1 VPFFAYKGRNG
12 SGELVAGVLEGADS
26 GAVADQLF
34 GGGVTPLEISPT
46 TRKATSGSLSKSS
59 SVGGAAEGLW
69 ERLTRKKVT
78 SLDVQLFSRQIY
90 TLLKSGVPI
99 MRGLAGLQDSA
110 VNKSF
115 GAVIRDLRE
124 SLDAGR
130 ELSTAMR
137 RHPDV
142 FSAFYLAMVRVGEM
156 TGRLE
161 EVFLRLFDHLEFD
174 RDMRERV
181 KTALRYPS
189 FVIFAMV
196 AAMVV
201 VNVFVI
207 PQFEKV
213 FTSFHAELPLMTRI
227 LIGFSRFTVE
237 WWPAFLVGAGAAV
250 FGFRAWT
257 RSASGRLAWDRYKLR
272 LPIAG
277 KIIHKATMARFARS
291 FALSIRSGVPIVQ
304 ALTVVSQTADNA
316 YLAWRI
322 EQMREGVERGESILR
337 TATSAQVFTPIVLQ
351 MIAVGEESGSLDD
364 LMDEIAMMYEREVD
378 YELKTLS
385 SQIEPILITFLGALV
400 LVLALGIFLPIWDL
414 GKAALHNK

>member
-34 GGGVTPLEISPT
+34 GGGVTPLEINPT
-46 TRKATSGSLSKSS
+46 TRKATSTAA
-59 SVGGAAEGLW
+59 GAGAEKEGLW
-69 ERLTRKKVT
+69 QRLTKKKVT

-99 MRGLAGLQDSA
+99 MRGLAGLQESA

-115 GAVIRDLRE
+115 GVVIRDLRE

-137 RHPDV
+137 RHPEC
-142 FSAFYLAMVRVGEM
+142 FTPFYLAMVRVGEM

-189 FVIFAMV
+189 FVVIAMV

-213 FTSFHAELPLMTRI
+213 FSSFHAELPLMTRI
-227 LIGFSRFTVE
+227 LIGFSRFTVA
-237 WWPAFLVGAGAAV
+237 WWPAFGVGAAGAIA
-250 FGFRAWT
+250 GFRAWT

-277 KIIHKATMARFARS
+277 KIVHKATMARFARS

-316 YLAWRI
+316 YLAMRI
-322 EQMREGVERGESILR
+322 EQMRDGVERGESILR
-337 TATSAQVFTPIVLQ
+337 TATNAQVFTPIVLQ

-385 SQIEPILITFLGALV
+385 SQIEPILITFLGAMV

>member
-1 VPFFAYKGRNG
+1 
-12 SGELVAGVLEGADS
+12 
-26 GAVADQLF
+26 
-34 GGGVTPLEISPT
+34 VTPLDISPT
-46 TRKATSGSLSKSS
+46 TRKATSAA
-59 SVGGAAEGLW
+59 GGAQESLW
-69 ERLTRKKVT
+69 QRLTKKKVT

-99 MRGLAGLQDSA
+99 MRGLAGLQESA

-115 GAVIRDLRE
+115 GVVIRDLRE

-130 ELSTAMR
+130 ELSAAMR
-137 RHPDV
+137 RHPEV
-142 FSAFYLAMVRVGEM
+142 FTAFYLSMVRVGEM

-181 KTALRYPS
+181 KTALRYPT
-189 FVIFAMV
+189 FVVIAMA

-213 FTSFHAELPLMTRI
+213 FASFHAELPLMTRI
-227 LIGFSRFTVE
+227 LIASSRFTVA
-237 WWPAFLVGAGAAV
+237 WWPAFAVGAVGAV

-257 RSASGRLAWDRYKLR
+257 RTTAGRLAWDRTRLR

-316 YLAWRI
+316 YLAMRI
-322 EQMREGVERGESILR
+322 EQMRDGVERGESILR
-337 TATSAQVFTPIVLQ
+337 TATNADVFTPIVLQ

-385 SQIEPILITFLGALV
+385 SQIEPILITFLGAMV

>member
-1 VPFFAYKGRNG
+1 MPFFAYKARGAR
-12 SGELVAGVLEGADS
+12 GELLQGVLEGADS
-26 GAVADQLF
+26 GAIADQLF
-34 GGGVTPLEISPT
+34 GNGATPVEIVPT
-46 TRKATSGSLSKSS
+46 KRKATSA
-59 SVGGAAEGLW
+59 VPGAAGAAGGDNLW
-69 ERLTRKKVT
+69 ERLTRRKVT
-78 SLDVQLFSRQIY
+78 SIDVQLFSRQLY

-99 MRGLAGLQDSA
+99 MRGLAGLQESA
-110 VNKSF
+110 VNKTF
-115 GAVIRDLRE
+115 GGVIRDLRE

-130 ELSTAMR
+130 ELSAAMR
-137 RHPDV
+137 RHPEC
-142 FSAFYLAMVRVGEM
+142 FTPFYLSMVRVGEM

-181 KTALRYPS
+181 KTALRYPT
-189 FVIFAMV
+189 FVLVAMA

-213 FTSFHAELPLMTRI
+213 FASFHSALPLMTRI
-227 LIGFSRFTVE
+227 LIGTSRFSVE
-237 WWPAFLVGAGAAV
+237 WWPAFAVGLVGAV
-250 FGFRAWT
+250 FGFKAWVRT
-257 RSASGRLAWDRYKLR
+257 VAGRLTWDRWKLR
-272 LPIAG
+272 LPVAG

-304 ALTVVSQTADNA
+304 ALSVVAQTADNA
-316 YLAWRI
+316 YLSMRI
-322 EQMREGVERGESILR
+322 EQMRDGVERGENILR
-337 TATSAQVFTPIVLQ
+337 TATNAQVFTPIVLQ

-385 SQIEPILITFLGALV
+385 SQLEPILIVFLGAMV

-414 GKAALHNK
+414 GKAAMHNK